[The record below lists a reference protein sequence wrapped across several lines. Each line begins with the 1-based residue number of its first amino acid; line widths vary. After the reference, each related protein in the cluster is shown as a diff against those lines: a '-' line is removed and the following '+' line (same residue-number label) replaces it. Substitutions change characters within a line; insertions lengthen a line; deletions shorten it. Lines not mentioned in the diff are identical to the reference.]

1 MGSLESGI
9 PAKRDNGGRGGRQQQ
24 QQHQF
29 LQRNRSRL
37 SRFLLW
43 KRIDYFQWIC
53 TIGVFFFFA
62 VLFQMFLPGLVID
75 KSDKPWSSKEIL
87 PPDLIVFKEK
97 GFLDFGDDVRFE
109 PTKLLMKFQREA
121 NGFNFTSSSLNT
133 TLQRFGFR
141 KPKLAMVFADLLADP
156 EQVLML
162 SISKALQE
170 ISYAIEVYSLKDGPV
185 NSIWQKMGVPVTI
198 LETNHASS
206 CVIDWLSY
214 DGIIVNSLR
223 ARSMFTCFLQEPFKS
238 LPLVWVINEETL
250 AVRSR
255 QYNSTG
261 QTDLLTDWKKIFSR
275 ASVVVFHN
283 YLHPILYS
291 EFDAGNF
298 YVIPGSPEEVWK
310 AKNLEFPQRDD
321 VVISIVGSQFLY
333 KGQWLEHALLL
344 QALQP
349 LFSGYYLESHNSH
362 LKIIVLGG
370 ESASNYSVAI
380 ETISQNLTY
389 PKDAVK
395 HVSVAGNVDKILESS
410 DLVIY
415 GSFLE
420 EQSFP
425 EILMKAMSLGKP
437 IVAPDLSNIRKY
449 VDDRVTGYLFPKK
462 NLKVLSEIV
471 LEVITEGK
479 ISPLA
484 QKIAMMGKTTAKNM
498 MARET
503 IEGYVTLLEK
513 ILKFSSEVASP
524 KDVQEVPPKLIE
536 EWSWHPFEAFL
547 DKSPDDRTAR
557 SYGFLA
563 KFERHWNHT
572 PGEAMRFGTVND
584 DSFVYEIW
592 EEERYLQMMNSKKR
606 REDEELKGR
615 ALQYHGTWE
624 EVYKSA
630 KRADRSKN
638 DLHERDEGELLRTG
652 QPLCIYEPY
661 FGEGTW
667 SFLHQY
673 PLYRGVGLSVKGRRP
688 RMDDIDAS
696 SRLPLFNNPYYR
708 DALGDFGAFF
718 AISNKIDR
726 LHKNSWIG
734 FQSWRA
740 TARKESLSKTAENA
754 LLNAIQTRKHGDA
767 LYFWVRMDKDPRNP
781 LQKPFWS
788 FCDAINA
795 GNCRFA
801 YNQTLRKMYGIKNLD
816 SLPPMPEDG
825 DTWSVMQSWA
835 LPTRSFLEF
844 VMFSRM
850 FVDSLDAQIY
860 EEHHRTSRCYLS
872 LTKDK
877 HCYSRLLE
885 LLVNVWAYHSARHIV
900 YIDPSTGL
908 MQEQHK
914 QRNRRGQ
921 MWVKW
926 FDYATLKTMDE
937 DLAEEADS
945 DRRVGHW
952 LWPWTGEIVWRGS
965 LEKEKQRKNAEKEE
979 KKKKSRDKLNRMRS
993 RNSRQKVIGKYVRP
1007 PPENETVTGNG
1018 NSTLS
1023 NVEA

>member
-9 PAKRDNGGRGGRQQQ
+9 PAKREPAAARWGRQ
-24 QQHQF
+24 HPF

-37 SRFLLW
+37 SRFFLFKKLNY
-43 KRIDYFQWIC
+43 IHLIC
-53 TIGVFFFFA
+53 TMCVFFFFV
-62 VLFQMFLPGLVID
+62 VLFQMFLPGLVVVD
-75 KSDKPWSSKEIL
+75 KSDKPPWRSKKEELL
-87 PPDLIVFKEK
+87 PPDLIVFKER
-97 GFLDFGDDVRFE
+97 GVFDFGEGVRLE
-109 PTKLLMKFQREA
+109 PTKLLMKFRRDAAQTTSTSD
-121 NGFNFTSSSLNT
+121 GFNLTAT
-133 TLQRFGFR
+133 TTQRFGFR
-141 KPKLAMVFADLLADP
+141 KPKLALVFADLLADA
-156 EQVLML
+156 QQMKMVTV
-162 SISKALQE
+162 SNALLE
-170 ISYAIEVYSLKDGPV
+170 IGYAIEVYSLEDGPV
-185 NSIWQKMGVPVTI
+185 HGVWQQMGVPVTI
-198 LETNHASS
+198 LEANHASG

-214 DGIIVNSLR
+214 DGVIVNSIE
-223 ARSMFTCFLQEPFKS
+223 ARRMFTCFMQEPFKS
-238 LPLVWVINEETL
+238 LPLVWVIDEKTL

-261 QTDLLTDWKKIFSR
+261 HTELLTDWKKIFSR
-275 ASVVVFHN
+275 ASVVVFHD
-283 YLHPILYS
+283 YLLPILYS

-298 YVIPGSPEEVWK
+298 YVIPGSPQEAWK
-310 AKNLEFPQRDD
+310 AKTLDFPRKDGI
-321 VVISIVGSQFLY
+321 VISIVGSQFLY

-344 QALQP
+344 QALRP
-349 LFSGYYLESHNSH
+349 LFSGYNSESYHSD

-425 EILMKAMSLGKP
+425 EILMKAMALGKP
-437 IVAPDLSNIRKY
+437 IVAPDLLNIKKH

-462 NLKVLSEIV
+462 NLEILLQIV

-484 QKIAMMGKTTAKNM
+484 RNIGLMGKETVKNM
-498 MARET
+498 MALAT
-503 IEGYVTLLEK
+503 IEGYAVLLEN
-513 ILKFSSEVASP
+513 ILKLSSEVASP
-524 KDVQEVPPKLIE
+524 KDVQTVPPKLRE
-536 EWSWHPFEAFL
+536 SWSWHLFEAL
-547 DKSPDDRTAR
+547 MNALPDDRTAR
-557 SYGFLA
+557 SYEFIANVEG
-563 KFERHWNHT
+563 HWNHT
-572 PGEAMRFGTVND
+572 SGEATKFGVVND

-592 EEERYLQMMNSKKR
+592 EDERYLQVINSKKR
-606 REDEELKGR
+606 QEDEELKGR

-624 EVYKSA
+624 EVYKNA

-673 PLYRGVGLSVKGRRP
+673 PLYRGVGMSGKGRRP

-708 DALGDFGAFF
+708 DSLGDFGAFF

-740 TARKESLSKTAENA
+740 TARKESLSRIAENA
-754 LLNAIQTRKHGDA
+754 LLNAIKTQKHGDA

-788 FCDAINA
+788 FCDSINA

-801 YNQTLRKMYGIKNLD
+801 YNETLKKMYSVKNMD

-850 FVDSLDAQIY
+850 FVDSLDAQMY
-860 EEHHRTSRCYLS
+860 EEHHRTNRCYLS

-885 LLVNVWAYHSARHIV
+885 LLVNVWAYHSARRIV
-900 YIDPSTGL
+900 YIDPGTGV
-908 MQEQHK
+908 MQEQHIQK
-914 QRNRRGQ
+914 DRRGQ
-921 MWVKW
+921 MWVQW
-926 FDYATLKTMDE
+926 FEYTTLKTMDE

-952 LWPWTGEIVWRGS
+952 IWPWTGEVVWRGS
-965 LEKEKQRKNAEKEE
+965 LEKERQRKNVEKED
-979 KKKKSRDKLNRMRS
+979 KKKRSKDKLNRMRN
-993 RNSRQKVIGKYVRP
+993 RNSRQKVIGKYVKP
-1007 PPENETVTGNG
+1007 PPENETVTGN
-1018 NSTLS
+1018 STL
-1023 NVEA
+1023 

>member
-9 PAKRDNGGRGGRQQQ
+9 PTKTVRGGGGGATARS
-24 QQHQF
+24 

-37 SRFLLW
+37 SRFFIL
-43 KRIDYFQWIC
+43 KRLNYIQWFC
-53 TIGVFFFFA
+53 TIGVFFFFV

-75 KSDKPWSSKEIL
+75 KSRDKPWSSKELL
-87 PPDLIVFKEK
+87 PPDLVVFKEK
-97 GFLDFGDDVRFE
+97 GFLDFGEDVRFE
-109 PTKLLMKFQREA
+109 PTKVMMKFKRES
-121 NGFNFTSSSLNT
+121 NVLSFVNT
-133 TLQRFGFR
+133 TMQRFGFR
-141 KPKLAMVFADLLADP
+141 KPKLALVFADLLAEP
-156 EQVLML
+156 EQLLMV
-162 SISKALQE
+162 SVSKALQE
-170 ISYAIEVYSLKDGPV
+170 IGYMIEVYSLEDGPV
-185 NSIWQKMGVPVTI
+185 HGIWQKLGVPVTI
-198 LETNHASS
+198 LDSNHSSS

-214 DGIIVNSLR
+214 DGVIVNSLKV
-223 ARSMFTCFLQEPFKS
+223 RSTFTCFMQEPFKS

-261 QTDLLTDWKKIFSR
+261 QTELLTDWKKIFSR
-275 ASVVVFHN
+275 ATVVVFHN
-283 YLHPILYS
+283 YLLPILYS

-310 AKNLEFPQRDD
+310 AMNLEFPQKDEM
-321 VVISIVGSQFLY
+321 VISIVGSQFLY

-344 QALQP
+344 QALRP
-349 LFSGYYLESHNSH
+349 LFSGYYSESSNSR

-370 ESASNYSVAI
+370 ESASNYSLAI
-380 ETISQNLTY
+380 ETIAQNLTY
-389 PKDAVK
+389 PKDTVK
-395 HVSVAGNVDKILESS
+395 HVSAAGNVDKILESS

-437 IVAPDLSNIRKY
+437 IVAPDLLNIRKH
-449 VDDRVTGYLFPKK
+449 VDNRVTGYLFPKK
-462 NLKVLSEIV
+462 NLKVLSQIV

-479 ISPLA
+479 ISALA
-484 QKIAMMGKTTAKNM
+484 QKIALMGKTTVKNM

-503 IEGYVTLLEK
+503 IEGYVALLENM
-513 ILKFSSEVASP
+513 LKFSSEVASP
-524 KDVQEVPPKLIE
+524 QDVQKVPPKLRE
-536 EWSWHPFEAFL
+536 EWSWHPFEPFL
-547 DKSPDDRTAR
+547 DTSPNDRTAR
-557 SYGFLA
+557 SYEFLA
-563 KFERHWNHT
+563 KVEGHWNHT
-572 PGEAMRFGTVND
+572 PGEAMKFGAVND

-592 EEERYLQMMNSKKR
+592 EEERYLQMINSRKR

-615 ALQYHGTWE
+615 ALKYHGTWE

-667 SFLHQY
+667 SFLHQH

-740 TARKESLSKTAENA
+740 TARKESLSKTAETA
-754 LLNAIQTRKHGDA
+754 LLNAVQTRKHGDA

-781 LQKPFWS
+781 LKKPFWS

-801 YNQTLRKMYGIKNLD
+801 FNETLKKMYGIKNLD

-835 LPTRSFLEF
+835 VPTRSFLEF

-877 HCYSRLLE
+877 HCYSRILE
-885 LLVNVWAYHSARHIV
+885 LLVNVWAYHSARRIV
-900 YIDPSTGL
+900 YIDPETGL

-926 FDYATLKTMDE
+926 FDYTTLKTMDE

-952 LWPWTGEIVWRGS
+952 LWPWTGEIAWRGS
-965 LEKEKQRKNAEKEE
+965 LEKEKQKKNLQKEE
-979 KKKKSRDKLNRMRS
+979 KKKKSKEKLNRMRTRS
-993 RNSRQKVIGKYVRP
+993 GRQKVIGKYVKP
-1007 PPENETVTGNG
+1007 PPEDESVTG
-1018 NSTLS
+1018 NSTLL
-1023 NVEA
+1023 NVDA

>member
-9 PAKRDNGGRGGRQQQ
+9 PAKRESGGRAGRQQQ
-24 QQHQF
+24 QQHPF

-37 SRFLLW
+37 SRFFLF
-43 KRIDYFQWIC
+43 KRLDYLQWIA
-53 TIGVFFFFA
+53 TIIVFFLFV

-75 KSDKPWSSKEIL
+75 KSDKPWTSDETL
-87 PPDLIVFKEK
+87 PPDLVVFKER
-97 GFLDFGDDVRFE
+97 GFFDFGEDVRLE
-109 PTKLLMKFQREA
+109 PTKLLMKFQRESNA
-121 NGFNFTSSSLNT
+121 LNFTSSSLNT
-133 TLQRFGFR
+133 TMQRFGFR
-141 KPKLAMVFADLLADP
+141 KPKLALVFADLLADP
-156 EQVLML
+156 EQLLMVTL
-162 SISKALQE
+162 SKTLQE
-170 ISYAIEVYSLKDGPV
+170 IGYAIEVYSLEDGPV
-185 NSIWQKMGVPVTI
+185 SGIWQKMGVPVTI
-198 LETNHASS
+198 LETNHAST
-206 CVIDWLSY
+206 CLIDWLSY
-214 DGIIVNSLR
+214 DGVIVNSLE
-223 ARSMFTCFLQEPFKS
+223 ARSIFTCFMQEPFKS
-238 LPLVWVINEETL
+238 LPLVWVINKETL

-261 QTDLLTDWKKIFSR
+261 QSELLTDWKKIFSR

-283 YLHPILYS
+283 YLLPILYS

-298 YVIPGSPEEVWK
+298 YVIPGSPEEAWK
-310 AKNLEFPQRDD
+310 AKNLEFSRKDD
-321 VVISIVGSQFLY
+321 MVISIVGSQFLY

-344 QALQP
+344 EALRP
-349 LFSGYYLESHNSH
+349 LFSGYNSESYSSH

-370 ESASNYSVAI
+370 ETVSNYSVAI

-425 EILMKAMSLGKP
+425 EILMKAMALGKP
-437 IVAPDLSNIRKY
+437 IVAPDLFNIRKY

-462 NLKVLSEIV
+462 NLKVLSQIV
-471 LEVITEGK
+471 LEVLSEGK

-484 QKIAMMGKTTAKNM
+484 KNIALMGKTAVKNM
-498 MARET
+498 MAQET
-503 IEGYVTLLEK
+503 IEGYVALLEN

-524 KDVQEVPPKLIE
+524 KDVQEAPRKLRE
-536 EWSWHPFEAFL
+536 EWSWHLFAAFL
-547 DKSPDDRTAR
+547 VTAPKNRTAR
-557 SYGFLA
+557 SYEFVA
-563 KFERHWNHT
+563 KVEGHWNHT
-572 PGEAMRFGTVND
+572 PGEAMKFGVVND

-592 EEERYLQMMNSKKR
+592 EEERYLQMINTRKR
-606 REDEELKGR
+606 REDEELKSR
-615 ALQYHGTWE
+615 ALQYRGTWE

-652 QPLCIYEPY
+652 QALCIYEPY

-673 PLYRGVGLSVKGRRP
+673 PLYRGIGLSAKGRRP
-688 RMDDIDAS
+688 RMDDIDAT

-740 TARKESLSKTAENA
+740 TARKESLSKIAESA
-754 LLNAIQTRKHGDA
+754 LLDAIQTRKHGDA

-781 LQKPFWS
+781 LRKPFWS

-801 YNQTLRKMYGIKNLD
+801 YNETLKKMYSIKNLN
-816 SLPPMPEDG
+816 SLPPMPEGG

-885 LLVNVWAYHSARHIV
+885 LLVNVWAYHSARRIV
-900 YIDPSTGL
+900 YVDPGTGL

-914 QRNRRGQ
+914 QRNRRGK

-926 FDYATLKTMDE
+926 FDYSTLKTMDE

-965 LEKEKQRKNAEKEE
+965 LEKERQRKNVEKEE
-979 KKKKSRDKLNRMRS
+979 KKKRSKDKLNRMRS
-993 RNSRQKVIGKYVRP
+993 RNGRQKVIGKYVKP
-1007 PPENETVTGNG
+1007 PPENGTVTGN
-1018 NSTLS
+1018 STLL
-1023 NVEA
+1023 NGDA

>member
-9 PAKRDNGGRGGRQQQ
+9 PAKRESGGGRAARQQQ
-24 QQHQF
+24 QQQPF

-37 SRFLLW
+37 SRFILF
-43 KRIDYFQWIC
+43 KRLDYFQWMC
-53 TIGVFFFFA
+53 TIVVFFCFV
-62 VLFQMFLPGLVID
+62 VLFQMLLPGLVLID
-75 KSDKPWSSKEIL
+75 KSDKPWTNKKELL
-87 PPDLIVFKEK
+87 PPDLLVFKDK
-97 GFLDFGDDVRFE
+97 GVLDFGEDVRFE
-109 PTKLLMKFQREA
+109 PTKLLMRFQRE
-121 NGFNFTSSSLNT
+121 NHGGFNFTSSSSINTT

-141 KPKLAMVFADLLADP
+141 KPKLALVFANLLAEP
-156 EQVLML
+156 EQLLMV
-162 SISKALQE
+162 SVSKALQE
-170 ISYAIEVYSLKDGPV
+170 IGYAIEVYSLEDGPV
-185 NSIWQKMGVPVTI
+185 NGIWQKIGVSVTI
-198 LETNHASS
+198 IETNHSSS

-214 DGIIVNSLR
+214 DGVIVSSLE
-223 ARSMFTCFLQEPFKS
+223 ARTAFTCFMQEPFKS
-238 LPLVWVINEETL
+238 LPLVWVVNEKTL

-255 QYNSTG
+255 HYNSTG
-261 QTDLLTDWKKIFSR
+261 QTELLMDWKKIFSR

-283 YLHPILYS
+283 YLLPILYS

-310 AKNLEFPQRDD
+310 TKNLEFPQKDD

-349 LFSGYYLESHNSH
+349 LFSGYNREIYSSR

-370 ESASNYSVAI
+370 ESTSNYSIAI
-380 ETISQNLTY
+380 ETISQSLAY

-395 HVSVAGNVDKILESS
+395 HVSVAGNVNRILESS

-425 EILMKAMSLGKP
+425 EMLMKAMSLGKP
-437 IVAPDLSNIRKY
+437 IVAPDLLNIRKN
-449 VDDRVTGYLFPKK
+449 VDDRVTGYIFPKK
-462 NLKVLSEIV
+462 NLKVLSQIV

-479 ISPLA
+479 ISSLA
-484 QKIAMMGKTTAKNM
+484 QNIALMGKTTAKNM

-503 IEGYVTLLEK
+503 IEGYAALLEN
-513 ILKFSSEVASP
+513 ILKFSSEVVSP
-524 KDVQEVPPKLIE
+524 KDVQKISPKLRE
-536 EWSWHPFEAFL
+536 EWSWHLFEAFL
-547 DKSPDDRTAR
+547 DTSSDNRTAR
-557 SYGFLA
+557 SYESLA
-563 KFERHWNHT
+563 KVEEHWNHT
-572 PGEAMRFGTVND
+572 PGETMRFGAIND
-584 DSFVYEIW
+584 DLFVYKIW
-592 EEERYLQMMNSKKR
+592 EEERNLQMIDTKKR

-615 ALQYHGTWE
+615 ALQYRGTWE

-667 SFLHQY
+667 SFLHQN

-688 RMDDIDAS
+688 RMDDVDAS
-696 SRLPLFNNPYYR
+696 TRLPLFNNPYYR

-740 TARKESLSKTAENA
+740 TARKESLSKIAENA
-754 LLNAIQTRKHGDA
+754 LLDAIQTRKHGDA

-801 YNQTLRKMYGIKNLD
+801 YNETLKKMYSVKHLNA
-816 SLPPMPEDG
+816 LPPMPEDG

-860 EEHHRTSRCYLS
+860 EEHYRTNRCYLS

-885 LLVNVWAYHSARHIV
+885 LLVNVWAYHSARRLV
-900 YIDPSTGL
+900 YIDPGTGL

-914 QRNRRGQ
+914 QRSRQGK

-926 FDYATLKTMDE
+926 FDYTILKTMDE

-965 LEKEKQRKNAEKEE
+965 LEKEKQRKNVEKEE
-979 KKKKSRDKLNRMRS
+979 KKKRSKDKLNRMRT
-993 RNSRQKVIGKYVRP
+993 RNGRQKVIGKYVKP
-1007 PPENETVTGNG
+1007 PPENETVTG
-1018 NSTLS
+1018 
-1023 NVEA
+1023 EA

>member
-9 PAKRDNGGRGGRQQQ
+9 PAKREPAAARWGRQ
-24 QQHQF
+24 HPF

-37 SRFLLW
+37 SRFFLFKKLNY
-43 KRIDYFQWIC
+43 IQLIC
-53 TIGVFFFFA
+53 TMCVFFFFV
-62 VLFQMFLPGLVID
+62 VLFQMFLPGLVVVVD
-75 KSDKPWSSKEIL
+75 KSDKPPWRSKKKELL
-87 PPDLIVFKEK
+87 PPDLVVFEES
-97 GFLDFGDDVRFE
+97 GVFDFGEGVRLE
-109 PTKLLMKFQREA
+109 PTKLLMKFRRDATQTSTSD
-121 NGFNFTSSSLNT
+121 GFNLTTNT
-133 TLQRFGFR
+133 QRFGFR
-141 KPKLAMVFADLLADP
+141 KPKLALVFADLLADA
-156 EQVLML
+156 EQMKMVTV
-162 SISKALQE
+162 SNALLE
-170 ISYAIEVYSLKDGPV
+170 IGYAIEVYSLEDGPV
-185 NSIWQKMGVPVTI
+185 HGVWQQMGVSVTI
-198 LETNHASS
+198 LEANHASS

-214 DGIIVNSLR
+214 DGVIVNSLE
-223 ARSMFTCFLQEPFKS
+223 ARSVFACFMQEPFKS
-238 LPLVWVINEETL
+238 LPLVWVINEKTL

-261 QTDLLTDWKKIFSR
+261 HTELLTDWKKIFSR
-275 ASVVVFHN
+275 ASVVVFHD
-283 YLHPILYS
+283 YLLPILYS

-310 AKNLEFPQRDD
+310 AKTLDFPRKDD
-321 VVISIVGSQFLY
+321 IVISIVGSQFLY
-333 KGQWLEHALLL
+333 KGQCLEHALLL
-344 QALQP
+344 QALRP
-349 LFSGYYLESHNSH
+349 LFSGYNTESYNSH

-389 PKDAVK
+389 PNDAVK
-395 HVSVAGNVDKILESS
+395 HVSVAGSVDKILESS

-425 EILMKAMSLGKP
+425 EILMKAMALGKP
-437 IVAPDLSNIRKY
+437 IVAPDLLNIKKH

-462 NLKVLSEIV
+462 NLEILLQIV

-484 QKIAMMGKTTAKNM
+484 RNIGLMGKSIVKNM
-498 MARET
+498 MALET
-503 IEGYVTLLEK
+503 IEGYAVLLEN
-513 ILKFSSEVASP
+513 ILKLSSEVASP
-524 KDVQEVPPKLIE
+524 KDIQTVPPKLRE
-536 EWSWHPFEAFL
+536 GWSWHLFEAL
-547 DKSPDDRTAR
+547 MNASPDNRTAR
-557 SYGFLA
+557 SYEFIANVEG
-563 KFERHWNHT
+563 HWNHT
-572 PGEAMRFGTVND
+572 SGEATTKFGVVND

-592 EEERYLQMMNSKKR
+592 EDERYLQVINSKKR
-606 REDEELKGR
+606 QEDEELKGR

-624 EVYKSA
+624 DVYKNA

-673 PLYRGVGLSVKGRRP
+673 PLYRGVGMSGKGRRP

-708 DALGDFGAFF
+708 DAIGDFGAFF

-740 TARKESLSKTAENA
+740 TARKESLSRIAENA
-754 LLNAIQTRKHGDA
+754 LLNAIKTRKHGDA

-781 LQKPFWS
+781 LQKSFWS
-788 FCDAINA
+788 FCDSINA

-801 YNQTLRKMYGIKNLD
+801 YNETLKKMYSVKNID

-850 FVDSLDAQIY
+850 FVDSLDAQVY
-860 EEHHRTSRCYLS
+860 EEHHRTNRCYLS

-885 LLVNVWAYHSARHIV
+885 LLVNVWAYHSARRIV
-900 YIDPSTGL
+900 YIDPGTGV
-908 MQEQHK
+908 MQEQHIQK
-914 QRNRRGQ
+914 DRRGQ
-921 MWVKW
+921 MWVQW
-926 FDYATLKTMDE
+926 FEYTTLKTMDE

-952 LWPWTGEIVWRGS
+952 IWPWTGEVVWRGS
-965 LEKEKQRKNAEKEE
+965 LEKERQRKNVEKEE
-979 KKKKSRDKLNRMRS
+979 KKKRSKDKLNRMRN
-993 RNSRQKVIGKYVRP
+993 RNSRQKVIGKYVKP
-1007 PPENETVTGNG
+1007 PPDNETVTGN
-1018 NSTLS
+1018 STL
-1023 NVEA
+1023 

>member
-9 PAKRDNGGRGGRQQQ
+9 PTKRDNGGVRGGRQQQ
-24 QQHQF
+24 QQQQQQQFF

-37 SRFLLW
+37 SRFFLLKSFNYLLW
-43 KRIDYFQWIC
+43 ISIIC
-53 TIGVFFFFA
+53 VFFFFA

-75 KSDKPWSSKEIL
+75 KSDKPWISKEIL
-87 PPDLIVFKEK
+87 PPDLVGFREK
-97 GFLDFGDDVRFE
+97 GFLDFGDDVRIE
-109 PTKLLMKFQREA
+109 PTKLLMKFQRDA
-121 NGFNFTSSSLNT
+121 HGFNFTSSV
-133 TLQRFGFR
+133 FG
-141 KPKLAMVFADLLADP
+141 DLLADP
-156 EQVLML
+156 EQVLMVSL
-162 SISKALQE
+162 SKALQE
-170 ISYAIEVYSLKDGPV
+170 VGYAIEVYSLEDGPV

-198 LETNHASS
+198 LKPNQESS

-223 ARSMFTCFLQEPFKS
+223 ARSMFTCFMQEPFKS
-238 LPLVWVINEETL
+238 LPLIWVINEETL

-261 QTDLLTDWKKIFSR
+261 QTELLTDWKKIFSR

-283 YLHPILYS
+283 YLLPILYT

-298 YVIPGSPEEVWK
+298 YVIPGSPEEVCK
-310 AKNLEFPQRDD
+310 AKNLEFPPQKDD

-344 QALQP
+344 QALRP
-349 LFSGYYLESHNSH
+349 LFSGNYLESDNSH

-370 ESASNYSVAI
+370 ETASNYSVAI

-389 PKDAVK
+389 PKEAVK
-395 HVSVAGNVDKILESS
+395 HVRVAGNVDKILESS

-437 IVAPDLSNIRKY
+437 IVAPDLFNIRKY
-449 VDDRVTGYLFPKK
+449 VDDRVTGYLFPKQ
-462 NLKVLSEIV
+462 NLKVLSQVV

-484 QKIAMMGKTTAKNM
+484 QKIAMMGKTTVKNM

-503 IEGYVTLLEK
+503 IEGYAALLENM
-513 ILKFSSEVASP
+513 LKFSSEVASP
-524 KDVQEVPPKLIE
+524 KDVQKVPPELRE
-536 EWSWHPFEAFL
+536 EWSWHPFEAFM
-547 DKSPDDRTAR
+547 DTSPNNRIAR
-557 SYGFLA
+557 SYEFLA
-563 KFERHWNHT
+563 KVEGHWNYT
-572 PGEAMRFGTVND
+572 PGEAMKFGAVND

-606 REDEELKGR
+606 REDEELKSR
-615 ALQYHGTWE
+615 VLQYRGTWE
-624 EVYKSA
+624 DVYKSA

-667 SFLHQY
+667 SFLHQD

-688 RMDDIDAS
+688 RMDDVDAS

-740 TARKESLSKTAENA
+740 TARKESLSKIAEDA

-795 GNCRFA
+795 GNCR
-801 YNQTLRKMYGIKNLD
+801 
-816 SLPPMPEDG
+816 
-825 DTWSVMQSWA
+825 
-835 LPTRSFLEF
+835 
-844 VMFSRM
+844 M

-860 EEHHRTSRCYLS
+860 EEHHRTNRCYLS

-877 HCYSRLLE
+877 HCYSRVLE
-885 LLVNVWAYHSARHIV
+885 LLVNVWAYHSARRIV
-900 YIDPSTGL
+900 YIDPETGL

-914 QRNRRGQ
+914 QKNRRGK

-926 FDYATLKTMDE
+926 FDYTTLKTMDE

-952 LWPWTGEIVWRGS
+952 LWPWTGEIVWRGT
-965 LEKEKQRKNAEKEE
+965 LEKEKQKKNLEKEE
-979 KKKKSRDKLNRMRS
+979 KKKKSRDKLSRMRS
-993 RNSRQKVIGKYVRP
+993 RSGRQKVIGKYVKP
-1007 PPENETVTGNG
+1007 PPENETVTGN
-1018 NSTLS
+1018 STLL
-1023 NVEA
+1023 NVVDA